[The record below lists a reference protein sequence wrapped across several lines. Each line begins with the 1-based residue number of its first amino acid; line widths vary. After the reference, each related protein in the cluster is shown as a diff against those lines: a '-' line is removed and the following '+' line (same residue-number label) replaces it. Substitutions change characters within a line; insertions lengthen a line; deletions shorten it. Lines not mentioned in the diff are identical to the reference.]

1 MAKATL
7 CCTAKK
13 GEESLLVL
21 KSLLNAYFSVETEEC
36 TLRRLLIFAAVIITA
51 FGIIAAIG
59 DDFYKASAVV
69 YTNAQAEKKHVVL
82 IDAGHGGIDPGAIGA
97 DGTVEKDI
105 NLGISQ
111 KLQTMLTLY
120 GFETKMTRTGDF
132 LISDDTAATIRQKKT
147 SDLKKRLKMLEE
159 SDADM
164 LISIHQNKYSVSKY
178 SGAQVFYSK
187 GNASSRELALI
198 LQSEIKSR
206 LQNDNERQIKPSGSE
221 IYLLY
226 KATKPAVMVE
236 CGFMSNPNELENLK
250 KESYQNETALSIFS
264 GIVKYYNEIDGIK
277 G

>member
-1 MAKATL
+1 M
-7 CCTAKK
+7 
-13 GEESLLVL
+13 
-21 KSLLNAYFSVETEEC
+21 
-36 TLRRLLIFAAVIITA
+36 RRLLIFAAVIITA
-51 FGIIAAIG
+51 FGIVATIG
-59 DDFYKASAVV
+59 NDIYKASAVV

-111 KLQTMLTLY
+111 KLQAVLTLY
-120 GFETKMTRTGDF
+120 GFETEMTRTGDF

-198 LQSEIKSR
+198 LQNEIKSR
-206 LQNDNERQIKPSGSE
+206 LQNDNTRQIKPSGSE

-236 CGFMSNPNELENLK
+236 CGFMSNQNELEKLK
-250 KESYQNETALSIFS
+250 SEGYQNEMAMSVFS
-264 GIVKYYNEIDGIK
+264 GIVKYLNEVDVIK
-277 G
+277 